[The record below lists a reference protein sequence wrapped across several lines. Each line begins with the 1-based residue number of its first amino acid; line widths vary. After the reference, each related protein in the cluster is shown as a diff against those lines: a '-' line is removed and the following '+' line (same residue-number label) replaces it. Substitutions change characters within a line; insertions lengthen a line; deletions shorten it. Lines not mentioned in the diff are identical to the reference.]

1 MSGIKI
7 DNLKIAYGE
16 NVIFDGFSA
25 EFPEHKISVILGGSG
40 VGKSTLLN
48 AIAGLLP
55 YEGSVDIGGEGVSYI
70 FQNDRLIPTISVYKN
85 LDLILRAVCKDKAE
99 RKRRIEDMLSVLEI
113 ADLSHKLPTQLSGGQ
128 AQRVAMARAYLYPS
142 KVLLLDEPFK
152 ALDPALKARLIK
164 QLLTLHEKEN
174 RTVVFVTHAID
185 ECLLVA
191 DEYFVFDANPVTVS
205 LAGRISSDKANRKLD
220 DKDLAEIRDI
230 LLKNITAL

>member
-7 DNLKIAYGE
+7 DNLKVAYGE

-25 EFPEHKISVILGGSG
+25 EFPEHGISVILGGSG

-55 YEGSVDIGGEGVSYI
+55 YRGSIDTDGGAVSYI

-99 RKRRIEDMLSVLEI
+99 RRRRIEEMLGLLEI
-113 ADLSHKLPTQLSGGQ
+113 ADLAHKLPTELSGGQ

-142 KVLLLDEPFK
+142 KALLLDEPFK
-152 ALDPALKARLIK
+152 ALDTALKTRLIK
-164 QLLTLHEKEN
+164 QLLALHEKEN
-174 RTVVFVTHAID
+174 RTMVLVTHAID

-191 DEYFVFDANPVTVS
+191 DKYFVLSGSPVGVS
-205 LAGRISSDKANRKLD
+205 LAGEISSDKASRRLD
-220 DKDLAEIRDI
+220 DADLSAVRGI
-230 LLKNITAL
+230 LLKNIVSL

>member
-7 DNLKIAYGE
+7 DNLKVSYGE

-25 EFPEHKISVILGGSG
+25 EFSEHKISVILGGSG

-55 YEGSVDIGGEGVSYI
+55 YDGSIDTDGGAVSYI
-70 FQNDRLIPTISVYKN
+70 FQNDRLIPNISVYKN
-85 LDLILRAVCKDKAE
+85 LDLILRAVYKDKAE
-99 RKRRIEDMLSVLEI
+99 RKRKIEEMLGLLEI
-113 ADLSHKLPTQLSGGQ
+113 SELAHKLPTQLSGGQ

-152 ALDPALKARLIK
+152 ALDTALKTRLIK

-191 DEYFVFDANPVTVS
+191 DEYFVLGGNPVAVS
-205 LAGRISSDKANRKLD
+205 LLGEISSDKSSRRLD
-220 DKDLAEIRDI
+220 NPDLSYVRDI
-230 LLKNITAL
+230 LLKNIMSL

>member
-1 MSGIKI
+1 MSSIKI
-7 DNLKIAYGE
+7 ENLKVAYGE

-55 YEGSVDIGGEGVSYI
+55 YGGNIDIGGGGVSYI

-85 LDLILRAVCKDKAE
+85 LDLILRAVYKDKAE
-99 RKRRIEDMLSVLEI
+99 RKRRIEEMLSVLEI
-113 ADLSHKLPTQLSGGQ
+113 ADLAHKLPTQLSGGQ

-152 ALDPALKARLIK
+152 ALDTALKMRLIK
-164 QLLTLHEKEN
+164 QLLALHEKEN

-191 DEYFVFDANPVTVS
+191 DEYFVLDGAPVGIS
-205 LAGRISSDKANRKLD
+205 LSGEISSDKVSRRLD
-220 DKDLAEIRDI
+220 DQNLSEVRDI
-230 LLKNITAL
+230 LLKNIMSL